1 MRPSSQCDAVPIL
14 PGTSRGIADPEEI
27 QLGQFWHQLS
37 LRYRRG
43 KHSDFASRLWPSPG
57 LLSGSCNVSNRQAL
71 TRSESPTDRFLFTLS
86 SVFDTRLYSVTGS
99 GHIRRPA
106 ALGLLLRYA
115 PLRVSVPPTTN
126 SLQSRQRTPSEVVPV
141 PSEKADLRHL
151 GAGPTPVA
159 LPCVTRANS
168 GIQNGEQKCI

>member
-1 MRPSSQCDAVPIL
+1 MSMVSQ
-14 PGTSRGIADPEEI
+14 IA
-27 QLGQFWHQLS
+27 GM
-37 LRYRRG
+37 
-43 KHSDFASRLWPSPG
+43 
-57 LLSGSCNVSNRQAL
+57 
-71 TRSESPTDRFLFTLS
+71 TTLS
-86 SVFDTRLYSVTGS
+86 SIPGSISPSETMLRSHDSLRSRRRFGRRKCAFHLQCRLVCMRPCGAENVVTYRAQSHSAITIIGFCPTPSTVFDTRLHSVTGS

-126 SLQSRQRTPSEVVPV
+126 SLQSRQRTPSEFVPV

-159 LPCVTRANS
+159 LPSVTRANS

>member
-1 MRPSSQCDAVPIL
+1 MRPNSQCDAVLIL
-14 PGTSRGIADPEEI
+14 PGTTRGIADPGEI

-43 KHSDFASRLWPSPG
+43 KHSDFSRLWPSPG
-57 LLSGSCNVSNRQAL
+57 LPSGSRTVSNWQAL
-71 TRSESPTDRFLFTLS
+71 TWSESPTDRFCSPLS

-106 ALGLLLRYA
+106 ALGLLLRHA

-126 SLQSRQRTPSEVVPV
+126 SLQTRQRTPSQFVPV

-159 LPCVTRANS
+159 SPCVTRANS

>member
-1 MRPSSQCDAVPIL
+1 MRPNSQCGAVPIL
-14 PGTSRGIADPEEI
+14 LRASHGIAVPEEI
-27 QLGQFWHQLS
+27 QLGQFRHQLS
-37 LRYRRG
+37 LRYRPG

-57 LLSGSCNVSNRQAL
+57 LLSGSCNVTNRQAL
-71 TRSESPTDRFLFTLS
+71 TWSESPTDRFCSPLS

-106 ALGLLLRYA
+106 ALGLLLRCA

-126 SLQSRQRTPSEVVPV
+126 SLQSRQRTTSEVVPV

-159 LPCVTRANS
+159 SPCVTRVNS

>member
-1 MRPSSQCDAVPIL
+1 MRSDFQSDALPIL
-14 PGTSRGIADPEEI
+14 LSISRAIPDPKGVP
-27 QLGQFWHQLS
+27 LGQFRCQLS
-37 LRYRRG
+37 LPDRRRE
-43 KHSDFASRLWPSPG
+43 HWHFASRIRPS
-57 LLSGSCNVSNRQAL
+57 LSSLCDSSTISYWQTL
-71 TRSESPTDRFLFTLS
+71 TSSENPADRFCSTPS

-106 ALGLLLRYA
+106 ALGLLLRFA
-115 PLRVSVPPTTN
+115 PIRVSVPPKTN
-126 SLQSRQRTPSEVVPV
+126 SLQIRQRTPSEFLSV

-159 LPCVTRANS
+159 SPSVTRVNS

>member
-1 MRPSSQCDAVPIL
+1 MSLVSQIAGMTIL
-14 PGTSRGIADPEEI
+14 ASIPGSISHAETIFCNQD
-27 QLGQFWHQLS
+27 S
-37 LRYRRG
+37 LRSRRRLARCRCAFRPECRLVCWRFCG
-43 KHSDFASRLWPSPG
+43 AETVVTWRDQSHSAITIIGF
-57 LLSGSCNVSNRQAL
+57 C
-71 TRSESPTDRFLFTLS
+71 PTPS

-106 ALGLLLRYA
+106 ALGLLLRFA
-115 PLRVSVPPTTN
+115 PSRVSVPPKTN
-126 SLQSRQRTPSEVVPV
+126 SLQNRHRTPREFLLV

-159 LPCVTRANS
+159 SPCVTRVNS

>member
-1 MRPSSQCDAVPIL
+1 MRPNSQCDAVPIL

-27 QLGQFWHQLS
+27 QLGQLWHQLS

-43 KHSDFASRLWPSPG
+43 RHSDCASRLWPSSG

-71 TRSESPTDRFLFTLS
+71 TWSESPTDRFLFTLS
-86 SVFDTRLYSVTGS
+86 SVFDTRLYSVTCS

-115 PLRVSVPPTTN
+115 PCGFRFLPKQIRSNGKERRVNFFRFPPKKQTFGTWE
-126 SLQSRQRTPSEVVPV
+126 P
-141 PSEKADLRHL
+141 
-151 GAGPTPVA
+151 GP
-159 LPCVTRANS
+159 LPWLCHV
-168 GIQNGEQKCI
+168 

>member
-1 MRPSSQCDAVPIL
+1 R
-14 PGTSRGIADPEEI
+14 
-27 QLGQFWHQLS
+27 
-37 LRYRRG
+37 
-43 KHSDFASRLWPSPG
+43 PSPG
-57 LLSGSCNVSNRQAL
+57 LISASLMVSHRRGLTWSGSPSDIVSA
-71 TRSESPTDRFLFTLS
+71 PLS
-86 SVFDTRLYSVTGS
+86 SVFYTHLYSVTGS

-141 PSEKADLRHL
+141 PSEKADLRHV

-159 LPCVTRANS
+159 LPCVTRAKS

>member
-1 MRPSSQCDAVPIL
+1 MQPTSQCDALPIL
-14 PGTSRGIADPEEI
+14 PWISHAIADHEGI
-27 QLGQFWHQLS
+27 QLGQFGYQLS
-37 LRYRRG
+37 LRYRRRE
-43 KHSDFASRLWPSPG
+43 HSDFASRLWPSPG
-57 LLSGSCNVSNRQAL
+57 PLSGSGNVSNRQAL
-71 TRSESPTDRFLFTLS
+71 TWSENPTERFCSTRS

-115 PLRVSVPPTTN
+115 PLRVSVPSTTN
-126 SLQSRQRTPSEVVPV
+126 SLQNRHRTSSEFLPV

-151 GAGPTPVA
+151 GAGPTPEA

-168 GIQNGEQKCI
+168 GTQIGEQKCI

>member
-1 MRPSSQCDAVPIL
+1 MSLVSQITGMTVLASISGSISPSETIFCNQD
-14 PGTSRGIADPEEI
+14 
-27 QLGQFWHQLS
+27 S
-37 LRYRRG
+37 LRSRRRIG
-43 KHSDFASRLWPSPG
+43 GCRCAFRPECRLVCMKLCGAPTVVTWRAQAHAAITI
-57 LLSGSCNVSNRQAL
+57 SGFCQ
-71 TRSESPTDRFLFTLS
+71 TPS

-106 ALGLLLRYA
+106 ALGLLLRFA
-115 PLRVSVPPTTN
+115 PFLVSVPPKTN
-126 SLQSRQRTPSEVVPV
+126 SLQNRHRTPSEFLPV

-159 LPCVTRANS
+159 SPCVTRVNS

>member
-1 MRPSSQCDAVPIL
+1 MRPTSQRDIL
-14 PGTSRGIADPEEI
+14 PIPPWIFRAIADRKEI
-27 QLGQFWHQLS
+27 QPGQFHYQLS
-37 LRYRRG
+37 LRYGRRD
-43 KHSDFASRLWPSPG
+43 HWDFASLVWSSLKSLCG
-57 LLSGSCNVSNRQAL
+57 NSTVGNRQAL
-71 TRSESPTDRFLFTLS
+71 TLSENLTDRFCSTPS

-115 PLRVSVPPTTN
+115 PLRVSVPPK
-126 SLQSRQRTPSEVVPV
+126 QIRSRTAQTPSEFLSV
-141 PSEKADLRHL
+141 PSKKADLRHL

-168 GIQNGEQKCI
+168 GIQNGEQRCI

>member
-27 QLGQFWHQLS
+27 QLGQFRHQLS

-71 TRSESPTDRFLFTLS
+71 TWSESPTDRFCSPLS

-126 SLQSRQRTPSEVVPV
+126 LLQIGKER
-141 PSEKADLRHL
+141 
-151 GAGPTPVA
+151 
-159 LPCVTRANS
+159 RANLFRFPPKKQTF
-168 GIQNGEQKCI
+168 GTWEPGPLPWLCHV

>member
-1 MRPSSQCDAVPIL
+1 MRPNSQCDAVPIL
-14 PGTSRGIADPEEI
+14 PGTSHGIADPEEI
-27 QLGQFWHQLS
+27 QLGQFWHQLP

-43 KHSDFASRLWPSPG
+43 KHSDCASRLWPSPG
-57 LLSGSCNVSNRQAL
+57 LLSGSCNVTNRQAL
-71 TRSESPTDRFLFTLS
+71 TWSESPTDRFCSPLS

-106 ALGLLLRYA
+106 ALGLLLRFA
-115 PLRVSVPPTTN
+115 PSSVSVPPKIN
-126 SLQSRQRTPSEVVPV
+126 SLQNRHRTPSELLLV

-159 LPCVTRANS
+159 SPCVTRVNS

>member
-1 MRPSSQCDAVPIL
+1 MSMVSQIAGMTILSSIPGSISPSETMLCSQD
-14 PGTSRGIADPEEI
+14 
-27 QLGQFWHQLS
+27 S
-37 LRYRRG
+37 LRSRRRFG
-43 KHSDFASRLWPSPG
+43 RCKCAFRPECRLVCMRLCGAENAVNWRAEAYSRMTASG
-57 LLSGSCNVSNRQAL
+57 FC
-71 TRSESPTDRFLFTLS
+71 PTPS

-106 ALGLLLRYA
+106 ALGLLLRFA
-115 PLRVSVPPTTN
+115 PSRVSVPPKTN
-126 SLQSRQRTPSEVVPV
+126 SLQNRHRTPSELLLV

-159 LPCVTRANS
+159 SPCVTRVNS